1 MRYLLVGVKRFCT
14 LGTALNR
21 INGVRTLSTGFHKE
35 CQSTNVLI
43 SLMDVRKIETPSS
56 SILQMIN
63 NDMTQGKVNILE
75 EIFHSMRSR
84 SGNNNNN
91 NNSNIR
97 PIREPMPLQQNN
109 ETLQL
114 DSVLRKRRKK
124 MKKHKLRKRRKR
136 EKALKRKIS

>member
-1 MRYLLVGVKRFCT
+1 
-14 LGTALNR
+14 
-21 INGVRTLSTGFHKE
+21 
-35 CQSTNVLI
+35 
-43 SLMDVRKIETPSS
+43 
-56 SILQMIN
+56 
-63 NDMTQGKVNILE
+63 MTQGKVNIFE
-75 EIFHSMRSR
+75 EIFHSIRSS